1 MVRKMASHD
10 LLLLGAG
17 LAASATCLAHV
28 FLGGKFFARPLL
40 ASSLRSPVKYTTCY
54 CWHLATA
61 ALALM
66 AGAFFWA
73 ALVPEARPAAL
84 AATALAGAF
93 LIVSVA
99 QNPAM
104 RLSFA
109 RHPQGVFSL
118 IMSALGA
125 ASLFHA

>member
-1 MVRKMASHD
+1 MASHN
-10 LLLLGAG
+10 LLSLGAAV
-17 LAASATCLAHV
+17 AASATRLAHV
-28 FLGGKFFARPLL
+28 FVGGCLFARPLL
-40 ASSLRSPVKYTTCY
+40 ASSLASPVKYTTCY
-54 CWHLATA
+54 WWHLVTA

-66 AGAFFWA
+66 AGAFFRA
-73 ALVPEARPAAL
+73 ALVAEARPAAL

-99 QNPAM
+99 QNLAM

-109 RHPQGVFSL
+109 WHPQGVFFL
-118 IMSALGA
+118 IISALGA